1 MEELIYSIDWEQVKN
16 SFDIFMWGDPNIPT
30 VKAAVNWVP
39 MAIQAVGLITQGLS
53 TIKKNRERKLAIG
66 KYKEDK
72 AALEA
77 VSITNPYK
85 DMTNPYGNLT
95 VNQKQAQFLAQ
106 QSQQGLANRMQSL
119 RGAAGA
125 SGVSSLAQS
134 IANERTKNLQGISGM
149 IGQQEA
155 ANQRLSAQGQLQT
168 EAMIRQGE
176 QTRQVR
182 EEQRKM
188 GLAGMSQYQ
197 AAMGQQMYNQ
207 AIGGVGQAVGQL
219 GGAIA
224 DKMELDKLDEDKTN
238 LIGGITTDDTTSST
252 GITPAGVNTTSVLQ
266 EELSEKQVTWQKT
279 IDNMKGNIYS
289 NLGDTK
295 HEGLG
300 VYSNVIDKTSPA
312 PGFTGTL
319 TIGPGPTNHQTL
331 WSMASS
337 MPVMNAYP
345 NWTTEQIVDILMRK
359 NNITD
364 STQLKMG
371 QEIKY

>member
-155 ANQRLSAQGQLQT
+155 ANQRLSAQGQ
-168 EAMIRQGE
+168 
-176 QTRQVR
+176 
-182 EEQRKM
+182 
-188 GLAGMSQYQ
+188 
-197 AAMGQQMYNQ
+197 
-207 AIGGVGQAVGQL
+207 
-219 GGAIA
+219 
-224 DKMELDKLDEDKTN
+224 
-238 LIGGITTDDTTSST
+238 
-252 GITPAGVNTTSVLQ
+252 
-266 EELSEKQVTWQKT
+266 
-279 IDNMKGNIYS
+279 
-289 NLGDTK
+289 
-295 HEGLG
+295 
-300 VYSNVIDKTSPA
+300 
-312 PGFTGTL
+312 
-319 TIGPGPTNHQTL
+319 
-331 WSMASS
+331 
-337 MPVMNAYP
+337 
-345 NWTTEQIVDILMRK
+345 
-359 NNITD
+359 
-364 STQLKMG
+364 
-371 QEIKY
+371 